1 MDEMDAEGRAVEAGR
16 GAPPSLMALS
26 TYLLSLTGKA
36 ARGRLAEKLAGQGL
50 RLWHMAV
57 LAALADFGPQAQR
70 GLCARLSVDPSD
82 MAKVIEQLA
91 RGGHVERTRDPAD
104 RRRVVVALTDDGRAL
119 LDRLTADAER
129 VQDEVLAP
137 LNAGERAE
145 LHALLVKVY
154 GGVGD
159 ARRVGDA

>member
-1 MDEMDAEGRAVEAGR
+1 VDETHEDGRGTDAGRA
-16 GAPPSLMALS
+16 APPSLVGLS

-36 ARGRLAEKLAGQGL
+36 ARGRLAERLAGQGL

-70 GLCARLSVDPSD
+70 DLCARLSVDPSD
-82 MAKVIEQLA
+82 MAKVVEQLA
-91 RGGHVERTRDPAD
+91 RGGHVERTRDAAD
-104 RRRVVVALTDDGRAL
+104 RRRVVVALTGEGRAL

-129 VQDEVLAP
+129 VQDELLAP
-137 LNAGERAE
+137 LDAGERAE

-159 ARRVGDA
+159 R